1 MKPASQTQ
9 KTALD
14 PVEKRRD
21 WVRFSC
27 LAKMHVWVSGGPIH
41 DPHKP
46 VLQLLIQPWKGD
58 YEAWTVYRHAEG
70 DRKAGKIVFKKWNRE
85 ADRERFRALGNEEAP
100 KDWDHKPNVLEK
112 HFPVSGRWVAGLE
125 SAVGKISIPLIA
137 GPVQPLSADTEY
149 KLSLWRGRQESE
161 FSWHAAPP
169 KGWRPL
175 ANLFGSLLRNFRAH
189 TEGKPFGPIQ
199 IRKLTS

>member
-1 MKPASQTQ
+1 MKSKAPR
-9 KTALD
+9 KTTGD
-14 PVEKRRD
+14 PVESRRD
-21 WVRFSC
+21 WVMFSC
-27 LAKMHVWVSGGPIH
+27 YAHMHVSVYGGPIH
-41 DPHKP
+41 KPHTP

-58 YEAWTVYRHAEG
+58 HEAWTVYRHPDG
-70 DRKAGKIVFKKWNRE
+70 IRKNGKIVFKKWNRE
-85 ADRERFRALGNEEAP
+85 ADLKRFRALGQQEAP
-100 KDWDHKPNVLEK
+100 KDWMQKTNVTEQIF
-112 HFPVSGRWVAGLE
+112 HVSGRWVANLE
-125 SAVGKISIPLIA
+125 RAVGKISIPLIA